1 MKNITSFG
9 LVIILVLLLL
19 SICYIV
25 SIDQNT
31 APVNDAFAVCAL
43 DTADAPLEPI
53 PEPAITYFHD
63 PNLKDYTL
71 EELSK
76 LITSY
81 EQIKAN
87 TEAIINAVASLQW
100 SGDYD
105 LVDKANV
112 EKQNSTV
119 ILEVYQTEY
128 NNRLDEMHISK
139 WNVKKEEYPVATEI
153 WLYMKTLGWND
164 YVCAG
169 IMGNMMAEVGGQTLN
184 IQHTSY
190 NSTGFFY
197 GICQWSKRYY
207 SSIHGADL
215 KTQCD
220 FLRDTIE
227 YEFNTFG
234 DQYKYGFDF
243 DDFLNLTDAKS
254 AALAFAKCYE
264 RCGKGSYN
272 VRKNNAITAYNYF
285 TN

>member
-1 MKNITSFG
+1 MKHITLASLIIISILG
-9 LVIILVLLLL
+9 LLAC
-19 SICYIV
+19 CYIV
-25 SIDQNT
+25 SGDSNVPNEEVI
-31 APVNDAFAVCAL
+31 AVCDIDVA
-43 DTADAPLEPI
+43 DTPLEPI
-53 PEPAITYFHD
+53 PETVIGSFSD
-63 PNLKDYTL
+63 PNINDYTL
-71 EELSK
+71 EELSE
-76 LITSY
+76 LITYY
-81 EQIKAN
+81 EHIKIN
-87 TEAIINAVASLQW
+87 TKNIIDAVKALNW
-100 SGDYD
+100 HGDYE
-105 LVDKANV
+105 LVDKA
-112 EKQNSTV
+112 EIEMQNSTV
-119 ILEVYQTEY
+119 ILDVYQSAYDHKFNES
-128 NNRLDEMHISK
+128 LIPSWE
-139 WNVKKEEYPVATEI
+139 KKFEEYPVATEI
-153 WLYMKTLGWND
+153 WLYMKALGWND